1 MLNLWDLRWAF
12 ITVYDLFI
20 FLYIY
25 YFRTASWWSLCGGV
39 VTTATPN
46 TFRPMKLH
54 YAVLG
59 PWTLKDLRPLPS
71 EPASPWGNKWS
82 LAQRK
87 QTGER
92 ERRKERAIKTKRQ
105 REEDLR
111 HCSLL
116 DYRIQSTDGVKESQ
130 QQDLRIGK
138 ITSKTIKRKFHNRRE
153 VQVHLET
160 WRQSSATVAQFKVRR
175 NQVLYFA
182 EFTIIFFWFK
192 LHIPFFSVYV
202 LL

>member
-1 MLNLWDLRWAF
+1 MFLVFCLQPPFPGSYTIKNQSIIYKKSGVRQMTICLCASGTSAFNKTIICHNIIWSELADAISGPLEQMLNLWDLVF

-92 ERRKERAIKTKRQ
+92 EKGKRELLRQ
-105 REEDLR
+105 RDK
-111 HCSLL
+111 
-116 DYRIQSTDGVKESQ
+116 G
-130 QQDLRIGK
+130 
-138 ITSKTIKRKFHNRRE
+138 RR
-153 VQVHLET
+153 T
-160 WRQSSATVAQFKVRR
+160 
-175 NQVLYFA
+175 
-182 EFTIIFFWFK
+182 
-192 LHIPFFSVYV
+192 
-202 LL
+202 